1 MRRLVVTLV
10 FLFALPACGG
20 EAPELTP
27 TPSSSS
33 DSTPGN
39 VTAETS
45 DGADWRSYA
54 DPGDAE
60 WDIQD
65 LDDARWVAV
74 SADLGCIGRSLHGDP
89 DAHREALRR
98 VLAHHATT
106 SDAVMSYGVAVNEA
120 PERARTLAPQVAERV
135 QTCR

>member
-10 FLFALPACGG
+10 SLLTLPACGG
-20 EAPELTP
+20 ETPEPPPAPA
-27 TPSSSS
+27 SSS
-33 DSTPGN
+33 DPTPARVRAG
-39 VTAETS
+39 TTGE
-45 DGADWRSYA
+45 ADWRSYP

-60 WDIQD
+60 WTLQD

-106 SDAVMSYGVAVNEA
+106 ADAVMGYGVAVNEA